1 MRQRPIKPCVLCRK
15 ERPLC
20 DSHLIPASALRLIR
34 ARQERNPNPVNVSD
48 TGHYTTSKPYKD
60 YLLCEDCEKRFAA
73 RGEKWMSQNWYRG
86 RGCFKLSEALQ
97 RSTPAVLLDDN
108 TQFYRGASIEEIET
122 DKLVY
127 FGLSVIWRAG
137 VNRWSDDHRTIN
149 IDLGPYLEP
158 LRLFLLD
165 ETPFPRSML
174 LAVRVSSLTDY
185 VPSVNYP
192 ESRREAI
199 CRYHGFG
206 VLGVYFVLFVGK
218 QIHVDLP
225 IILRHLKSVLSR
237 SPRVSI

>member
-1 MRQRPIKPCVLCRK
+1 MRQCPIKPCVLCRK

-73 RGEKWMSQNWYRG
+73 RGEKWMS
-86 RGCFKLSEALQ
+86 
-97 RSTPAVLLDDN
+97 
-108 TQFYRGASIEEIET
+108 
-122 DKLVY
+122 KLVY